1 MFTLKISEAHLVS
14 SCFTDVAFFFFK
26 QIEGKTLHKQ
36 RNYNLLY
43 CDNHFMVVVWN
54 QTYSISEVCL
64 YSSPL
69 FPVPPPLNTPA
80 HGCARAHTHTHQRQR
95 LIPSVILMT
104 FRDLTMSVGAR
115 VWGQVSLAQ
124 KSALSASLGAFS
136 QARVIV
142 LQSLLRARTVPCHVG
157 SKWPFVSFVGQAVD
171 HWVYAQ
177 EELVNYLFLRE

>member
-69 FPVPPPLNTPA
+69 FPVPPPSTHPHMDVRELI
-80 HGCARAHTHTHQRQR
+80 RTHT
-95 LIPSVILMT
+95 
-104 FRDLTMSVGAR
+104 RDS
-115 VWGQVSLAQ
+115 
-124 KSALSASLGAFS
+124 
-136 QARVIV
+136 
-142 LQSLLRARTVPCHVG
+142 G
-157 SKWPFVSFVGQAVD
+157 SFPV
-171 HWVYAQ
+171 
-177 EELVNYLFLRE
+177 